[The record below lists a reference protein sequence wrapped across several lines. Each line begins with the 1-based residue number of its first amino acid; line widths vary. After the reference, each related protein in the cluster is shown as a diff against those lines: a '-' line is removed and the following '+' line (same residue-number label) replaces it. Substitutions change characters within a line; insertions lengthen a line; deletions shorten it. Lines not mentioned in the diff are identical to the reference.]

1 MPIAEK
7 NRDFQLIRAAAIEQ
21 KWDVQRTGKGRWMFK
36 SPNGNGAVTAG
47 GSYEGPHALKNL
59 VARLRKL
66 GFVSP

>member
-7 NRDFQLIRAAAIEQ
+7 NRDFQLIRNAAIEQ
-21 KWDVQRTGKGRWMFK
+21 KWDVQRTRKGHWMFK
-36 SPNGNGAVTAG
+36 SPNGTGAVTAG

-66 GFVSP
+66 GFVAP